1 MLRILDLICREMKKE
16 FSVIGLMSGTS
27 LDGLDVVYCVFDKEN
42 KWTFTVMQGK
52 TFGYDTNWKKR
63 LSSADQLSGLELAL
77 LHVELGQYHGTCVKS
92 FIDEFSVQADF
103 VGSHGHTIFHQP
115 EKSLT
120 LQIGSAP
127 HIAAQCGLP
136 VVADFRTLDVAL
148 GGQGAPL
155 VPIGDKLLFGEYD
168 GCLNLGGIA
177 NISFQG
183 KNENIET
190 QAFDICTCNM
200 ALNALAQLANKEYDD
215 GGKMARAGVV
225 DENLLNELNSFSF
238 YKLPSP
244 KSLGKEFYDEH
255 MVPVLSKYAI
265 SVEDKMRTIVEH
277 IAIQIAEV
285 LNQQKEGKVL
295 VTGGGAHNDFLLEKM
310 RGKTSH
316 TLVKPDSATI
326 DFKEAIIFAFL
337 GLLRWCNEV
346 NTLRS
351 VTGAVCDSVGGC
363 IYNVKK

>member
-1 MLRILDLICREMKKE
+1 MKKE

-27 LDGLDVVYCVFDKEN
+27 LDGLDVVHCFFEKEN
-42 KWTFTVMQGK
+42 GWEFKVSQGK
-52 TFGYDTNWKKR
+52 TFGYDAHWKNK
-63 LSSADQLSGLELAL
+63 LATADQMSGLELAL
-77 LHVELGQYHGTCVKS
+77 LHVELGQYHGACVKS
-92 FIDEFSVQADF
+92 FMDEFSVQADF
-103 VGSHGHTIFHQP
+103 ASSHGHTIFHQP

-155 VPIGDKLLFGEYD
+155 VPVGDKFLFGEFE

-183 KNENIET
+183 KDESTET
-190 QAFDICTCNM
+190 RAFDISTCNM
-200 ALNALAQLANKEYDD
+200 ALNALAQLAGKEYDA
-215 GGKMARAGVV
+215 GGKIARSGVV
-225 DENLLNELNSFSF
+225 DENLLSELNSFSF
-238 YKLPSP
+238 YKIPAP
-244 KSLGKEFYDEH
+244 KSLGKEFYDET
-255 MVPVLSKYAI
+255 MVPVLSKHNI

-277 IAIQIAEV
+277 IAIQISDV
-285 LNQQKEGKVL
+285 LNQQKQGKVL

-310 RGKTSH
+310 REKTSLE
-316 TLVKPDSATI
+316 LVKPDSATI

-351 VTGAVCDSVGGC
+351 VTGAAHDSVGGC
-363 IYNVKK
+363 IYNVKN

>member
-1 MLRILDLICREMKKE
+1 MKKE

-27 LDGLDVVYCVFDKEN
+27 LDGLDVVHCIFEKEN
-42 KWTFTVMQGK
+42 EWTFKVMQGK
-52 TFGYDTNWKKR
+52 TFGYDTHWKKR
-63 LSSADQLSGLELAL
+63 LPSADQLSGLELAM
-77 LHVELGQYHGTCVKS
+77 LHVELGQYHGACVKS
-92 FIDEFSVQADF
+92 FIDEFSVKADF
-103 VGSHGHTIFHQP
+103 VSSHGHTIFHQP

-120 LQIGSAP
+120 LQVGSAP

-177 NISFQG
+177 NISFRG
-183 KNENIET
+183 KKENTET
-190 QAFDICTCNM
+190 LAFDICTCNM

-215 GGKMARAGVV
+215 GGKIARAGVV
-225 DENLLNELNSFSF
+225 NEHLLGELNSFSF
-238 YKLPSP
+238 YKMPSP
-244 KSLGKEFYDEH
+244 KSLGKEFYDENI
-255 MVPVLSKYAI
+255 VPVLSQYSI
-265 SVEDKMRTIVEH
+265 SIEDKMRTLVEH
-277 IAIQIAEV
+277 IALQIAEV
-285 LNQQKEGKVL
+285 LNQHKEGKVL
-295 VTGGGAHNDFLLEKM
+295 VTGGGAHNGFLLEKM
-310 RGKTSH
+310 SEKTSL

-351 VTGAVCDSVGGC
+351 VTGAARDSVGGC
-363 IYNVKK
+363 IYNGKN